1 MSTWSCL
8 EPKAAGLLGGEVAVR
23 ELEDRPSQG
32 VLALFTQ
39 QSAALAWQRWWFYLL
54 PQVQQN
60 APLSREA
67 TEVPRFVSRFGS
79 VTSCTLRHTRS
90 IIRHTKRLQPYVDLS
105 LRAHTRG
112 PLCCLCSS
120 GGVCSNTHA
129 YDARLDYSESPVP
142 YQPQIAEARKRTST
156 RGRGLKPN
164 ILNVGSEH

>member
-67 TEVPRFVSRFGS
+67 TEVPRFAFRFRYQLHS
-79 VTSCTLRHTRS
+79 QAHPLYHTPYEALPTLCRFVTPRTY
-90 IIRHTKRLQPYVDLS
+90 PWAS
-105 LRAHTRG
+105 L
-112 PLCCLCSS
+112 L
-120 GGVCSNTHA
+120 
-129 YDARLDYSESPVP
+129 
-142 YQPQIAEARKRTST
+142 
-156 RGRGLKPN
+156 
-164 ILNVGSEH
+164 